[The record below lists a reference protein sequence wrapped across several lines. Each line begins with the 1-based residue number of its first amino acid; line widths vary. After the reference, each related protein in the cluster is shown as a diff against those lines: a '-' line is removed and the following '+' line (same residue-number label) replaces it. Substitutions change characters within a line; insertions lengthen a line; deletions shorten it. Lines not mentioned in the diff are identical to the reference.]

1 MHWDLKDTSKE
12 EKTDSLYNPLNRF
25 FFIFLHSSKVE
36 NGWAIPI
43 LGCKLL
49 PFSLGVYIFSF
60 LMILYIANDLIEIP
74 AMDYFQEHDKTF
86 ELFFYM
92 QIISDIFLVIGVVE
106 GLYSACGD
114 KYIPSIVAYYSLI
127 LSFVFHSSFCIYTI
141 FQFKQFKI
149 ELIFV
154 QTIIELITNFNWD
167 NLLNL
172 VLGIIDLIKR
182 IFENSLKILLT
193 LSPPNL

>member
-1 MHWDLKDTSKE
+1 MIINFKKLFWMKLNKFINYKINELGFKNASKE

-74 AMDYFQEHDKTF
+74 SMDYFQNHDKTF
-86 ELFFYM
+86 KLFFYM
-92 QIISDIFLVIGVVE
+92 KL
-106 GLYSACGD
+106 
-114 KYIPSIVAYYSLI
+114 
-127 LSFVFHSSFCIYTI
+127 
-141 FQFKQFKI
+141 
-149 ELIFV
+149 
-154 QTIIELITNFNWD
+154 
-167 NLLNL
+167 
-172 VLGIIDLIKR
+172 
-182 IFENSLKILLT
+182 
-193 LSPPNL
+193 